1 MTLPVDEAGGVVEGG
16 EAGGGVVDE
25 GVTTGADGC
34 STLANPGLIWT
45 SRDMDGARLVMG
57 RPDCAAAVN
66 GAAAAVLRA
75 AVGAAMLLREDTD
88 SGLTVIGAI
97 VRSPTDAGVLFDGI
111 SELVGGAVVG
121 RLPAEGRLG
130 FALTEWLGSEVSGAL
145 AAAGVGFFVS
155 LW

>member
-66 GAAAAVLRA
+66 GAAAAVLRD
-75 AVGAAMLLREDTD
+75 AVGAAMLLREDID
-88 SGLTVIGAI
+88 SGLTEIGAI
-97 VRSPTDAGVLFDGI
+97 VGPSTDAGVLFDGL
-111 SELVGGAVVG
+111 SDPVEDAVVG
-121 RLPAEGRLG
+121 RIPAVGRLE
-130 FALTEWLGSEVSGAL
+130 FALTEGLGSEVSGAL
-145 AAAGVGFFVS
+145 AVAEVGFFVS